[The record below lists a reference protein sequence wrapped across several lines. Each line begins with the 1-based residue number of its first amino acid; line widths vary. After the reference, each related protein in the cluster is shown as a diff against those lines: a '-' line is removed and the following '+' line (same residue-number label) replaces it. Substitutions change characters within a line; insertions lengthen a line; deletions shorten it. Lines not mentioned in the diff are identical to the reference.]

1 MNKEKKEV
9 DFYNLIKEKIEEL
22 LNKIIVNKEIYL
34 ENTSKSGF
42 SEKLKQAIPK
52 EKSIIF
58 SFLGKKPDITGF
70 VKKQYYTDFLIVEIK
85 RKEIKLEDIY
95 QTKMYKELFEAK
107 YTFLIS
113 LESIP
118 EKLKRLCK
126 SNRDILR
133 SAGDNGYRFFAL
145 TQFDEKDKEFID
157 WYEVNPF
164 DTNTYW
170 Q

>member
-1 MNKEKKEV
+1 MVKIESES
-9 DFYNLIKEKIEEL
+9 YNLIKEKIKEL
-22 LNKIIVNKEIYL
+22 LNKRIINKEIYL

-70 VKKQYYTDFLIVEIK
+70 VKKQYHTEFLIVEIK
-85 RKEIKLEDIY
+85 REEIKLKDIY

-118 EKLKRLCK
+118 EKLKRLCE

-133 SAGDNGYRFFAL
+133 SAGDSSYRFFVL
-145 TQFDEKDKEFID
+145 TQFDEEDKEFID
-157 WYEVNPF
+157 WYEENPF
-164 DTNTYW
+164 DINTYW